1 MSNLPNHTETGETS
15 TGPKDG
21 SVIVNNRIIRWKTDG
36 SDIIEV
42 YLYTRDGEFI
52 KQLLCH

>member
-1 MSNLPNHTETGETS
+1 MSDLPNYTETNEIS

-21 SVIVNNRIIRWKTDG
+21 SIIVNDRIIRWKTDG

-42 YLYTRDGEFI
+42 YLYTRDGKLI
-52 KQLLCH
+52 RQLL

>member
-1 MSNLPNHTETGETS
+1 MSDLPNHTETGETS

-21 SVIVNNRIIRWKTDG
+21 SIIVNNRIIRWKTDG

-52 KQLLCH
+52 KQLL